1 MTDSHEDKVPNK
13 AHHCVGHVSCT
24 TGGVARE
31 LSELNCAESLRLSIN
46 MSSFAPASKR
56 RKVKEFKVGEEFF
69 PGECFEDL
77 AVSCMFTTRV
87 LCRYWK
93 DPVSSGCSGG

>member
-1 MTDSHEDKVPNK
+1 MTDLHEDKVPNK
-13 AHHCVGHVSCT
+13 AHHWVGHVSCT

-31 LSELNCAESLRLSIN
+31 LCRIAIS

-69 PGECFEDL
+69 PGECFGDL
-77 AVSCMFTTRV
+77 AVSCMFTTGV